1 MSTKI
6 WTVIG
11 MIIGVLINH
20 FIIKPI
26 EQKYYRKNCIK
37 EGLTKES
44 DTDAEEFKK

>member
-1 MSTKI
+1 MSTKV

-11 MIIGVLINH
+11 MIIGALINH

-26 EQKYYRKNCIK
+26 EQKYYRKKCIK